1 MVKKIIGFAVL
12 FICLTWIAFVIN
24 EIAPKKSKS
33 NFLCYFNNE
42 DSLVLVIHHTN
53 EFSWDLVGFNTLGK
67 NKELFYEITRKL
79 DNDQSVFISKER
91 PILVVEINQKWT
103 KSKVSHLLAHSQRKF
118 KTTGLNSF
126 EYGSYIGEYSGKQL
140 IIYPKDYELKAT
152 GEAPFKIDK
161 QASYSIVNFINKEAV
176 IQDVYLKDE
185 CKVIYETK
193 EDKKFK
199 TNLVDDRAI
208 FSENLPSIFSSYIF
222 YEKNYLKEVDPVFA
236 KSLFHNWIENGLIE
250 LIVDDQKIIIFD
262 FFEGQSPIQNLNE
275 ALKKEEENEANGY
288 FQGVSL
294 KSGPE
299 DYKGKGF
306 FITEKNGFAYLS
318 INKDVIDKVLTEIE
332 MNHTL
337 SVDNKRFNALNNY
350 LPLIVS
356 GRTVSKNSQ
365 ESISRIETKAIKTMV
380 DFFSN
385 KSEINETETNDYFS
399 MNPGSRITAFCA
411 LAGRGNAIVFSE
423 NQELHGYKNGTKIWS
438 KKMTSQLLSN
448 PIILSFSPN
457 ERESIALRFSDNI
470 ALIDRM
476 GRSVQNISGE
486 FTLDPLRYLVND
498 KFQLLCTRKRN
509 LTAYNERGKVTCN
522 LSFAEDI
529 EDVSVFYEGKKPF
542 CTILTAK
549 QVQLFDLSNNKLI
562 RKTNLPEN
570 TMNKKLIEN
579 GACIFVEN
587 QSYVIIDSKGIK
599 KKLSVDNSW
608 DLSTKFAFKNQ
619 AYLLFTK
626 LNQCLLIN
634 NNGNTIWVKT
644 FPIREFS
651 SITIATINDAIIL
664 TAFDNIEN
672 NVYLYNINGVI
683 LDQIMRNAESTS
695 QTTAFGTYGQS
706 ITTLLGNVLIQ
717 YTKY

>member
-1 MVKKIIGFAVL
+1 MVKKIIGFVVL

-24 EIAPKKSKS
+24 EIAPKKSKR

-42 DSLVLVIHHTN
+42 DSLVLVVHHTN
-53 EFSWDLVGFNTLGK
+53 EFRWDLVGFNTLGK
-67 NKELFYEITRKL
+67 NKGLFYEITRKL

-103 KSKVSHLLAHSQRKF
+103 KSKISHLLAHNQRKF
-118 KTTGLNSF
+118 KITSLNSF

-140 IIYPKDYELKAT
+140 IIYPKDYELKST

-208 FSENLPSIFSSYIF
+208 FSENLPSNFSSYTF
-222 YEKNYLKEVDPVFA
+222 YEKNYLIETDPIFA

-250 LIVDDQKIIIFD
+250 LIVDDQKIIVFD

-288 FQGVSL
+288 FQGASL
-294 KSGPE
+294 KSGPD

-306 FITEKNGFAYLS
+306 FITEKHGFAYLS

-332 MNHTL
+332 TNHTL
-337 SVDNKRFNALNNY
+337 SVDNKQFNALNNY

-356 GRTVSKNSQ
+356 GRTVSKNRQ
-365 ESISRIETKAIKTMV
+365 ESISRIGTKAIKTMV
-380 DFFSN
+380 YFFSD

-411 LAGRGNAIVFSE
+411 LAGRGNTIIFTE
-423 NQELHGYKNGTKIWS
+423 NRELHGYINGIKTWS

-457 ERESIALRFSDNI
+457 ERESIALRFTDNI
-470 ALIDRM
+470 TLIDRM
-476 GRSVQNISGE
+476 GRSVQNIPGE
-486 FTLDPLRYLVND
+486 FILDPTRYLLND
-498 KFQLLCTRKRN
+498 KFQLLCPQKRN
-509 LTAYNERGKVTCN
+509 LSAYNEQGKVTCN
-522 LSFAEDI
+522 LNFAEDI
-529 EDVSVFYEGKKPF
+529 KDVSVFYEGKKPF

-570 TMNKKLIEN
+570 IMNKKLIEN
-579 GACIFVEN
+579 GACVFVEN
-587 QSYVIIDSKGIK
+587 QSYLIIDSKGIK
-599 KKLSVDNSW
+599 KKLGLDNSW
-608 DLSTKFAFKNQ
+608 DLSTKFTFKNQ

-672 NVYLYNINGVI
+672 NVYLYDINGVI